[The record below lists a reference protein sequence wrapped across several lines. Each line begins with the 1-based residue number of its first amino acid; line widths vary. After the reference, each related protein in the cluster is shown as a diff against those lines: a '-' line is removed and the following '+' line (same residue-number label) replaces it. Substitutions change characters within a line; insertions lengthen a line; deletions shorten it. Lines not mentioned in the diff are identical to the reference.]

1 MRLIRSSHRQT
12 DPVTT
17 DLRSGQGSRLLPG
30 PNQSWL
36 ELFYDLAFVA
46 AIVVLSSSYSNNKT
60 IPHSAWLMI
69 IAGMIWVAW
78 LETTLLTNRS
88 TLQRVWPRILTV
100 VQMALI
106 LVVAI
111 AADDTLGNNTE
122 LVGPLY
128 AVVLVCLALLFRS
141 ARRTRPELAP
151 YISHHAG
158 RTIVAAVLFAGSPFY
173 ADEWYW
179 IVWLLALAI
188 IIYPGRSSNVDE
200 SIDAHHLVHRFGE
213 FTIIVLGESF
223 LKIGLVATE
232 EPLDDVDLIGLPLT
246 FALVYIIWW
255 LYFTDV
261 TAAGLPDGTNRRRVW
276 IAAHLPLQ
284 VSIMSL
290 AVGLSLIMN
299 PTIDAVEPGYIRM
312 ILVPLITISVSLAVL
327 NLTTGTTVGRR
338 RARIHGVA
346 AVVLLVAFVVLQ
358 VNGGYQEEGTAI
370 LAIVVLG
377 TSALLIRRIDDPGV
391 ATTS

>member
-1 MRLIRSSHRQT
+1 M
-12 DPVTT
+12 TT
-17 DLRSGQGSRLLPG
+17 DAPTSPLSRLRPG

-36 ELFYDLAFVA
+36 ELFYDLTFVA
-46 AIVVLSSSYSNNKT
+46 SLVVLSNSYSNDKSLT
-60 IPHSAWLMI
+60 HGLWLAI
-69 IAGMIWVAW
+69 VGALIWVAW
-78 LETTLLTNRS
+78 VETTLLTNRH
-88 TLQRVWPRILTV
+88 TLQRFWPRALYV
-100 VQMALI
+100 LQML
-106 LVVAI
+106 LVLLLAI
-111 AADDTLGNNTE
+111 AADDTVGNNTE
-122 LVGPLY
+122 YVGPIFALVTATLIPLY
-128 AVVLVCLALLFRS
+128 LLA
-141 ARRTRPELAP
+141 ARDRPELVQFAR
-151 YISHHAG
+151 HHAVRSG
-158 RTIVAAVLFAGSPFY
+158 IAGLIFVFSPFY
-173 ADEWYW
+173 SDVWYW
-179 IVWLLALAI
+179 IPWLVGIGFLVAPDRGMKFDQALD
-188 IIYPGRSSNVDE
+188 R
-200 SIDAHHLVHRFGE
+200 HHLVHRFGE